1 MIYYLNS
8 NLYISPA
15 GWEIGASGLEAINSV
30 KVDRVILRTD
40 AFEGNE
46 NRFSK
51 YRPQMKAYK
60 YMILIKK

>member
-15 GWEIGASGLEAINSV
+15 GWEIGASGLEAINSG